1 MAFSEDGTS
10 LGTVANAGQ
19 GGDFD
24 WYDGGSDFVDGG
36 NDMFGYDSSGA
47 TLGDVS
53 PVSPDF
59 TDPNNVPEIEIV
71 GDAPKP
77 YVFPD
82 DMLIP
87 PGDILQPVPPEELP
101 DMGTIE
107 IVDKRP
113 VTERP
118 VIPMGPEITPPPYNP
133 PIIEAPELTLPVIP
147 EQPVTEMPEM
157 TITDKRPPGDRIIP
171 DLRPPFELGPI
182 TPELIIPSEPIDITI
197 PPIVEEPPV
206 VEPPVIPPVVEP
218 PVIPPYIPPYVP
230 PTGPPVVEPTVV
242 TPPVVQP
249 PVPSGQYLNPG
260 LIEATPFYNT
270 TSPEQNQFYWGTER
284 PLQYGT
290 EFNPKTWNDIPSAER
305 TAWSVSPRV
314 SAPMPVLN
322 MPATDIQSMLTGTFN
337 PGASNLSAEQLK
349 EMMRLLSGRG

>member
-10 LGTVANAGQ
+10 LGTLANAGQ

-24 WYDGGSDFVDGG
+24 WYDGGMDFD
-36 NDMFGYDSSGA
+36 YDRSGA
-47 TLGDVS
+47 TPDGVS
-53 PVSPDF
+53 PVIPNL
-59 TDPNNVPEIEIV
+59 TDPNDVPEIEIV

-82 DMLIP
+82 DQLIP
-87 PGDILQPVPPEELP
+87 PGDILQPVPPPDINDIP
-101 DMGTIE
+101 DMGTID

-113 VTERP
+113 VSLRP

-133 PIIEAPELTLPVIP
+133 PIIESPDILEPVPPVVDDVPEIVITDDRPVAPPVIP
-147 EQPVTEMPEM
+147 DV
-157 TITDKRPPGDRIIP
+157 IIP
-171 DLRPPFELGPI
+171 PD
-182 TPELIIPSEPIDITI
+182 IIE
-197 PPIVEEPPV
+197 PPIVDP
-206 VEPPVIPPVVEP
+206 EPPVIPPVVEP
-218 PVIPPYIPPYVP
+218 VPPVIPPYVP
-230 PTGPPVVEPTVV
+230 PVVQPPVV

-249 PVPSGQYLNPG
+249 PVVQSGQYLNPG

-314 SAPMPVLN
+314 SAPMPVLS

-337 PGASNLSAEQLK
+337 PGASNLNAEQLK